1 VGQGLGFG
9 GQSLGFWGQ
18 GLGFGGQGLG
28 IVGDLET
35 VQARRFTTM
44 HAPHTITVG
53 G

>member
-1 VGQGLGFG
+1 MGQGLGFG

-35 VQARRFTTM
+35 VQARCFITM
-44 HAPHTITVG
+44 HAPQTITVG